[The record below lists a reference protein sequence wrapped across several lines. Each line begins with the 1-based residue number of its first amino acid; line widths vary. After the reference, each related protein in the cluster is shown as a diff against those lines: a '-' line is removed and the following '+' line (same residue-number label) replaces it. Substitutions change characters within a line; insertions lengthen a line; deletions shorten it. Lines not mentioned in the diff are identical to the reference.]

1 VALLEVV
8 EAVGY
13 DHNLNAAVDVGD
25 VDPFQHPSVASQV
38 YDLQNH
44 NMMVGLV
51 VVVVVVVKSIVFRAD
66 YNHFGYF
73 EMIAVV
79 AFAVVVVA
87 VESYQMPQNCYYYYF
102 QVMKNNFDVQI
113 VDNYS
118 FS

>member
-8 EAVGY
+8 EVVGY

-44 NMMVGLV
+44 NMMVDL
-51 VVVVVVVKSIVFRAD
+51 VVVVVKSIVFLAD
-66 YNHFGYF
+66 YSHFGYF
-73 EMIAVV
+73 QMIAVV
-79 AFAVVVVA
+79 AFVVVVVA

-113 VDNYS
+113 ADNYS
-118 FS
+118 FF